1 MRSILRL
8 AGIRVTMIM
17 LQRFC
22 LAPHG
27 ERAKRTGERAKRTID
42 DVAMLYEIAYLHDGI
57 WQGAWREL
65 PGATNVPEVRVA

>member
-1 MRSILRL
+1 
-8 AGIRVTMIM
+8 MIM

-22 LAPHG
+22 LAPH
-27 ERAKRTGERAKRTID
+27 GERAKRTID